1 MIYVSRF
8 YVSLLNHE
16 PYFYTS
22 FLIQEPF
29 PFRFFSI
36 SFLKR
41 FDELATIQASY
52 FNVSFLTQEI
62 TSSSRLFAISFP
74 FRNDTN
80 QSYRQDSRLSIRENG
95 DEGGRWDLEEAYPS
109 VFEDALESRRSLAVN
124 VERQI
129 AAARSKD
136 GGSKR
141 WRESFQ
147 PCARLT

>member
-8 YVSLLNHE
+8 LRVTSKSWTIFLHVISNSRTIPFSILLN
-16 PYFYTS
+16 
-22 FLIQEPF
+22 LISETIRRTCHDSAFVFQ
-29 PFRFFSI
+29 RVVSDSRNHIIFSI
-36 SFLKR
+36 VRHL
-41 FDELATIQASY
+41 
-52 FNVSFLTQEI
+52 
-62 TSSSRLFAISFP
+62 SS